1 VITRVLIVAAIL
13 FAQFWIFE
21 AALRWHAGLEAA
33 PGFQSLFMPDPVAG
47 YRMRPGAGTRFTTAE
62 FSTDIR
68 INNAGVRGP
77 DFGAKADNERRVLV
91 LGDSM
96 VLSVQVAEA
105 DTFCQRLEDRLNQSR
120 GPVRYRVINGGVQ
133 GYGPVEMA
141 LSIDR
146 TLSELEPDLIIIGAY
161 AANDATEAADSAPRL
176 DGPAP
181 APLDAGELQR
191 STRRVLRRSMVLQVA
206 RMRVMQALDR
216 LGRAPVP
223 QRPLVAYLTDP
234 PADVPFGL
242 SVSARAFGR
251 IADAAAAKRVPT
263 AIVLI
268 PARFQV
274 DDDDYGRLAEIVRA
288 SGGTLARDAGTERM
302 AAALAPL
309 HLPTLNLL
317 PILRASPDPV
327 GLYFRQN
334 AHFTPRGHEVI
345 AAALEP
351 FVRAHGLLSDPS
363 GGQGRLRPDDGAS
376 APGTKGPGD

>member
-1 VITRVLIVAAIL
+1 MIKRVLLVAAIL
-13 FAQFWIFE
+13 FAQFWVFE
-21 AALRWHAGLEAA
+21 IGLRWHAGLEAA
-33 PGFQSLFMPDPVAG
+33 PGFQSLFMPDPIAG
-47 YRMRPGAGTRFTTAE
+47 YRLKPGASTRFTTAE

-77 DFGAKADNERRVLV
+77 DFGAKTANERRVLV

-96 VLSVQVAEA
+96 VLSVQVAEQ
-105 DTFCQRLEDRLNQSR
+105 DTFCQRLEDRLNQHAS
-120 GPVRYRVINGGVQ
+120 PARYRVINGGVQ

-141 LSIDR
+141 LSIER
-146 TLSELEPDLIIIGAY
+146 MLRELDPDLLVIGAY
-161 AANDATEAADSAPRL
+161 AANDATEAADSAARL

-181 APLDAGELQR
+181 APFAADELQR
-191 STRRVLRRSMVLQVA
+191 STRRILRRSLVLQVA
-206 RMRVMQALDR
+206 RQRVTQALDR

-242 SVSARAFGR
+242 GVSARAFRR
-251 IADAAAAKRVPT
+251 IADAAAARGVRT
-263 AIVLI
+263 AMVLI

-274 DDDDYGRLAEIVRA
+274 DGDDYSRLAETVRA

-302 AAALAPL
+302 AAAVAPL
-309 HLPTLNLL
+309 QLPTLDLL

-351 FVRAHGLLSDPS
+351 FLRAHRLLSD
-363 GGQGRLRPDDGAS
+363 
-376 APGTKGPGD
+376 